1 MAYGFK
7 QLPLNGPYP
16 VTLGVIPG
24 MMNSVR
30 VIYDQRFMY
39 NRTAVNSGFFACCKR
54 TLQECDDPRYNWAP
68 VPQSKSEA
76 PRNIFHGILY
86 YLPFFPVF
94 LGLVFANVTQMAID
108 IRLKTMICEAD
119 ARAAGLKNHL
129 PYWLGYAWSKS
140 PFPEDLSATIYSDGV
155 HRLPATLWRCQLKAE
170 NSENGVNLVCDEIW
184 RLKENGDQSEKK

>member
-1 MAYGFK
+1 MIRDTIGLQCRRVSRK
-7 QLPLNGPYP
+7 PLG
-16 VTLGVIPG
+16 
-24 MMNSVR
+24 
-30 VIYDQRFMY
+30 IYFTEFY
-39 NRTAVNSGFFACCKR
+39 I
-54 TLQECDDPRYNWAP
+54 
-68 VPQSKSEA
+68 
-76 PRNIFHGILY
+76 IFLFS
-86 YLPFFPVF
+86 LFF